1 MKQLKQVIHT
11 MHKRGYREFGD
22 IFIYQALTTGNDY
35 GIDVICVEIIVQ
47 KTI

>member
-1 MKQLKQVIHT
+1 
-11 MHKRGYREFGD
+11 MHKRGYQECGD